1 MTAIT
6 EENGAATADS
16 EAETA
21 IVMMEVN
28 MDDAQTYVLK
38 MVKEFGGSK
47 VRLAGEMVLSGA
59 AMIKAATDAKR
70 TARTLRELAD
80 AIERGSVHSQRPGA
94 I

>member
-1 MTAIT
+1 
-6 EENGAATADS
+6 
-16 EAETA
+16 
-21 IVMMEVN
+21 MMEVN

-80 AIERGSVHSQRPGA
+80 AIERGSVHSQRPGV